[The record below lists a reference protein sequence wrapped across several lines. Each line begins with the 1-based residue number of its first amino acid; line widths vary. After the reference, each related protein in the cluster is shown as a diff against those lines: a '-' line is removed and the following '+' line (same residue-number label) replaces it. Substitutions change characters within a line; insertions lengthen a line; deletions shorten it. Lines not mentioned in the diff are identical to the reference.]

1 MFSLLRAIYKPLMLT
16 LVLMLICGLAYP
28 LLMTGLGQAF
38 FPHQAAGSL
47 VTVNG
52 QAVGSRLVGQDFT
65 DPRFMKCRPSAVSY
79 NTYTQADKDNGSYA
93 GVASGSQNLAATN
106 PALVERVKKDM
117 AAFLEANPDIKK
129 EDIPT
134 DLLTAPGSGLEPYI
148 SPASAAVQIPALVKA
163 TNLSENHLKDIVKK
177 HTQGKFLGVFG
188 GETVNVLLVNLDI
201 AKELGL
207 LAGRQ

>member
-1 MFSLLRAIYKPLMLT
+1 MFSLLRVIYKPLMLT

-28 LLMTGLGQAF
+28 VLMTGLGQAF
-38 FPHQAAGSL
+38 FPDQASGSL
-47 VTVNG
+47 VSVNG
-52 QAVGSRLVGQDFT
+52 QAVGSRLVGQNFT
-65 DPRFMKCRPSAVSY
+65 DPRFMK
-79 NTYTQADKDNGSYA
+79 
-93 GVASGSQNLAATN
+93 
-106 PALVERVKKDM
+106 KDM
-117 AAFLEANPDIKK
+117 EAFLEANPDIKK

-148 SPASAAVQIPALVKA
+148 SPAAAAVQIPALAKA

-177 HTQGKFLGVFG
+177 HTRGKFLGVFG

-207 LAGRQ
+207 LVGKQ

>member
-28 LLMTGLGQAF
+28 VLMTGLGQAF
-38 FPHQAAGSL
+38 FPNQASGSL
-47 VTVNG
+47 VSING
-52 QAVGSRLVGQDFT
+52 QAVGSRLVGQNFT

-79 NTYTQADKDNGSYA
+79 NTYTQANKDSGSYA

-117 AAFLEANPDIKK
+117 EAFLEANPDIKK

-148 SPASAAVQIPALVKA
+148 SPAAAAVQIPALAKA

-177 HTQGKFLGVFG
+177 HTRGKFLGVFG

-207 LAGRQ
+207 LAGKQ